1 MWIAGEKRPDWGDWW
16 KKDEAQLYQFMAKD
30 NVPFHSILFPATL
43 IGTGDHWN
51 LVYHL
56 ESIEF
61 LNYESGQF
69 SKSRGVGVFGDS
81 AMKSGIP
88 ADVWRFYLLYNRPE
102 TADSEFN
109 WDDFFERVNNDLIAN
124 LGNLVNRT
132 LTFVNKFYDSR
143 ARKGKMAPGLAKE
156 AKAGAKEVEGLL
168 EKGGEREALK
178 KVLELS
184 KHGNQFFQE
193 KEPWK
198 KIKEDKQATHDPV
211 YSLLQ
216 LVKDLAILT
225 EPLLPATAAN
235 LFKQL
240 GMEKV
245 GWKELGKESLKAGH
259 PIGKAE
265 VLFKK
270 LEKAQAGE
278 FREKYSGRK

>member
-1 MWIAGEKRPDWGDWW
+1 MR
-16 KKDEAQLYQFMAKD
+16 
-30 NVPFHSILFPATL
+30 
-43 IGTGDHWN
+43 
-51 LVYHL
+51 
-56 ESIEF
+56 
-61 LNYESGQF
+61 
-69 SKSRGVGVFGDS
+69 
-81 AMKSGIP
+81 
-88 ADVWRFYLLYNRPE
+88 
-102 TADSEFN
+102 
-109 WDDFFERVNNDLIAN
+109 
-124 LGNLVNRT
+124 
-132 LTFVNKFYDSR
+132 
-143 ARKGKMAPGLAKE
+143 
-156 AKAGAKEVEGLL
+156 
-168 EKGGEREALK
+168 EREALK

-198 KIKEDKQATHDPV
+198 KIKEEKQAADDAV

-216 LVKDLAILT
+216 LIKDLAILT